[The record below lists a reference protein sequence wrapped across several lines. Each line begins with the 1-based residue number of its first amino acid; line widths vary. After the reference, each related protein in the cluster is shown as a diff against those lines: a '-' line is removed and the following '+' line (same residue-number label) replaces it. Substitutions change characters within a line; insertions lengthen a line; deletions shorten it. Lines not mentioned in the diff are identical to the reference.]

1 MLTSHRLML
10 GSLIAVF
17 CAIGIAS
24 PEAYA
29 QSAYLQSAISQGS
42 EQSMNPYMDQNTQ
55 QGLPP
60 AADQP
65 SQPSIVDV
73 SYRGSGRLDDKPE
86 GRSHSQNSAIAHR
99 GSGRVLPL
107 CL

>member
-29 QSAYLQSAISQGS
+29 QSAYLQSALSQGGN
-42 EQSMNPYMDQNTQ
+42 QAMNHNRDQTTRSD
-55 QGLPP
+55 LSPT
-60 AADQP
+60 ADGESHP
-65 SQPSIVDV
+65 STVDV
-73 SYRGSGRLDDKPE
+73 SYRGSGRLDDKPADRNH
-86 GRSHSQNSAIAHR
+86 GQNSAIAHR
-99 GSGRVLPL
+99 GSGRVLPMFL
-107 CL
+107 